1 MADDKTQKTIGEVE
15 DMAEEVTAFADT
27 ASGGAELADA
37 KALMHAWI
45 DEASAIVTIPALGR
59 VALVHPSGVQSTII
73 SPELPFRMS
82 KPVTFRD

>member
-1 MADDKTQKTIGEVE
+1 MANDKTQKTIDEVE
-15 DMAEEVTAFADT
+15 ELAEEVTASADI
-27 ASGGAELADA
+27 ASGGADLADA

-82 KPVTFRD
+82 KPVNFKE